1 MAQIALEARLKKKKP
16 SDVEPLLPFGDGGN
30 EKRASDERKTAK
42 KPLNVVGLFAGVGG
56 VELGLQRAG
65 HHCVLLCEIEEAA
78 QAVLK
83 ARFPKVPMHGDVT
96 TLNSLPSKVDMITGG
111 FPCQDLSQAG
121 KGAGILHGKRS
132 SLVGEIF
139 RLVQSRNVPY
149 VLLENVSFML
159 KLDAG
164 RAMDVLASAFEEL
177 GYKWAYRVVNS
188 LAFGVPQRRERVIF
202 LAARDDDPRAVLFA
216 DEAAE
221 PQTEIDLV
229 GKVPCGFYWT
239 EGIRGLGW
247 AVNAVPT
254 LKGGST
260 IGIPSPPAI
269 VFPSGFVGTPDIR
282 DAERMQGFPA
292 DWTEP
297 ACSVGRASARWKL
310 VGNAVTVDLFN
321 WVGERLRRPNLSGTR
336 VDGWPL
342 NKKGG
347 WPRAGWNVGNGRFGS
362 AISSYPVL
370 KDRPDL
376 EDWLNYSP
384 KPLSLRAITGFLE
397 RTDRSSLRFPPDFI
411 KFLRKHQRRMESDK
425 EVTYNNSG
433 SASSSASSKAN
444 AV

>member
-1 MAQIALEARLKKKKP
+1 LKKKKKA
-16 SDVEPLLPFGDGGN
+16 DNEPLLPFGDSS
-30 EKRASDERKTAK
+30 KTRTAHDEQKTAK

-56 VELGLQRAG
+56 VELGLKNAG

-83 ARFPKVPMHGDVT
+83 DRFPKVQLHGDVK
-96 TLNSLPSKVDMITGG
+96 TLSSLPNNVDMITGG

-121 KGAGILHGKRS
+121 KGAGILKGTRS

-139 RLVQSRNVPY
+139 RLVQTSNAPY

-159 KLDAG
+159 KLDSG
-164 RAMDVLASAFEEL
+164 KAMDVLASAFEEL

-202 LAARDDDPRAVLFA
+202 LACRNDDPRSVLFA
-216 DEAAE
+216 DEVDE

-269 VFPSGFVGTPDIR
+269 VFPTGFVGTPDIR

-297 ACSVGRASARWKL
+297 ACEVAKPSVRWKL
-310 VGNAVTVDLFN
+310 IGNAVTVDLFK
-321 WVGERLRRPNLSGTR
+321 WVGDRLRRPNLRGTR
-336 VDGWPL
+336 VEGWPM

-347 WPRAGWNVGNGRFGS
+347 WPRAGWNVGSGRYGS

-370 KDRPDL
+370 TERPDL
-376 EDWLNYSP
+376 TTWLRHSP
-384 KPLSLRAITGFLE
+384 KPLSLRAVTGFLE
-397 RTDRSSLRFPPDFI
+397 RTERSSLRFPPNFI
-411 KFLRKHQRRMESDK
+411 KFLRRHQQHIESGN
-425 EVTYNNSG
+425 EIHYNSQNSH
-433 SASSSASSKAN
+433 SSTASSKEN